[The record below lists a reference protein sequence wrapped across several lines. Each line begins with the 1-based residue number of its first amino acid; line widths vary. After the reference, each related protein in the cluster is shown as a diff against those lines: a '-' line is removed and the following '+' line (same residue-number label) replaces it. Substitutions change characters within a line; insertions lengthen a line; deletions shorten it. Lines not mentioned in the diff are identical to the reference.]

1 MSIYEGVGHPT
12 DPEKTKLWSWPLPQ
26 LHPLEEGWGF
36 HPLGPGLILHLGGS
50 SPPKIKFL
58 QYPSSFESP
67 QVPIPEN
74 PPTVHCA
81 QTPRAQPGLLAS
93 QVTSHYTDVGTH
105 EGQCNPG
112 QEETHS
118 CSQLVR
124 GELHTLHP
132 LPRTSSQTQGRQNPH
147 PIHGDSC
154 LASVTLSIHTG
165 RHLAGTH
172 SHTPG
177 RAIYL
182 SPSHSCTPEWGGW
195 HHPMLIQLRNHRG
208 GSCFATTRDRK
219 SVV

>member
-1 MSIYEGVGHPT
+1 MRVLATPRIQRRPSSGHGPSPSCT
-12 DPEKTKLWSWPLPQ
+12 PWRR
-26 LHPLEEGWGF
+26 GRGF

-58 QYPSSFESP
+58 QHPSSFESP
-67 QVPIPEN
+67 PGPH
-74 PPTVHCA
+74 PRKPTH
-81 QTPRAQPGLLAS
+81 RALCTDS
-93 QVTSHYTDVGTH
+93 QG
-105 EGQCNPG
+105 PG

-118 CSQLVR
+118 CSQLMW

-154 LASVTLSIHTG
+154 LASVTLSTHTG

-172 SHTPG
+172 FHTPG

-208 GSCFATTRDRK
+208 GSCFATTRFGLLK
-219 SVV
+219 